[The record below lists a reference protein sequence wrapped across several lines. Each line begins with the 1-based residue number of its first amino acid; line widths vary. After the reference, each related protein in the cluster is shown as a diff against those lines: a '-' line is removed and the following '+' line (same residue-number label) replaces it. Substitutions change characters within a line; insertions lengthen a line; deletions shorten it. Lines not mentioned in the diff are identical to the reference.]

1 MTKCLHTLYILSLW
15 VKLSSFACFFLFLL
29 IMELSSLSIR
39 LKDSSFNIILLR
51 KDKVFGLSSLLLDV
65 KFLEKCKIKKEKS
78 KKLII
83 QSYN

>member
-1 MTKCLHTLYILSLW
+1 MD
-15 VKLSSFACFFLFLL
+15 
-29 IMELSSLSIR
+29 LSSLSIR
-39 LKDSSFNIILLR
+39 LKDSSFNIILLM